1 MSQLPSDG
9 ITAAPYLCVINETL
23 RNPIPFE
30 IPSTGVLL
38 SLDSPPCATRAGGE
52 VMKQEGMF
60 HVLSINLFP
69 ALRHYWISRNFAK
82 VRQECEKSSVV
93 SFFVFSNFIRYFIW
107 HSTNTLLNSRRREAG
122 TEDEKFDSKAFF
134 ELHTSLCSLCLAP
147 NFSSAILLQQ
157 RAGVTTEF
165 SQSYVL
171 KVGRRWKKTI
181 HERQRS
187 GEMNFF
193 VRVDRPLGALL
204 DSFVPESGF

>member
-1 MSQLPSDG
+1 M
-9 ITAAPYLCVINETL
+9 
-23 RNPIPFE
+23 R
-30 IPSTGVLL
+30 
-38 SLDSPPCATRAGGE
+38 
-52 VMKQEGMF
+52 QEGMF

-82 VRQECEKSSVV
+82 WDESVRKVPSSL
-93 SFFVFSNFIRYFIW
+93 FSSSLILLDISSGIQRIPSW
-107 HSTNTLLNSRRREAG
+107 TLDGEREVA

-171 KVGRRWKKTI
+171 QVW
-181 HERQRS
+181 
-187 GEMNFF
+187 GEMKENDSWTSTLWGNELF
-193 VRVDRPLGALL
+193 RPRRSSVGGATGFLVLNSWHQPQERWFYEFGRNLTSNQVNRGLL
-204 DSFVPESGF
+204 NASTLIFHYSSF